1 MQMMRVRAH
10 KADDKPALPAV
21 SRLAFL
27 CACGILLAACTRA
40 PPAACWLIAVAG
52 QARAAFAA
60 PAKGAH
66 ATAWSMQLLLSWAL
80 TCVVPSSLA
89 WCQVLVRQ
97 GWRHLPRATL
107 PDGIMGV
114 PAAVYGLQQ
123 LLQV

>member
-1 MQMMRVRAH
+1 
-10 KADDKPALPAV
+10 
-21 SRLAFL
+21 
-27 CACGILLAACTRA
+27 
-40 PPAACWLIAVAG
+40 
-52 QARAAFAA
+52 
-60 PAKGAH
+60 
-66 ATAWSMQLLLSWAL
+66 MQLLLSWAL